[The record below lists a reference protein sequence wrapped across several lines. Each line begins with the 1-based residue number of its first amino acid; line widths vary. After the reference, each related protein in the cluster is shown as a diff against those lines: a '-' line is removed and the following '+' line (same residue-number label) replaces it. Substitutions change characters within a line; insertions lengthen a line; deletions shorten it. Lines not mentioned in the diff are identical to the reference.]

1 MASTGISGEF
11 SVTSP
16 VKFKVLLKGDPC
28 GVDPGR
34 WSIKSVDPGRWSIR
48 FTPPRCSNAFAAASE
63 LRESGELMDTPPP
76 ASTFAIPALTALACA
91 ILAAS
96 AMDPATGTGFVFCV
110 STDEPTLV
118 REEFAELV
126 LAPSYS

>member
-34 WSIKSVDPGRWSIR
+34 WSIR
-48 FTPPRCSNAFAAASE
+48 FTPPPRCSNAFAAASE